1 MTEPFIS
8 IRNMTK
14 TFGPASDPVYA
25 VNDVS
30 FDIPKGSITGLVGE
44 SGSGKSTLGRSLL
57 RLIEPTSGS
66 TVFDG
71 CDLNSLKAGDLR
83 AMRRRMQL
91 RFGSMCRDSHGSGLS
106 GTPADAC
113 NLAAVGIGLLQESA
127 YVWVVG
133 RGVGPCRHW
142 QRWQLGDQGGSC
154 VGVVTWMSGRG
165 HVSRLCGRDV
175 HVLVAQLVD
184 GDPLHAPWWTSVVG
198 APKKKKLS
206 KNLPPELALDQK
218 VKTIGCK
225 KDSKKSCNGKSSKCI
240 THNFWDELDL
250 HINSFFESK
259 KLSDLLKNKETRI

>member
-83 AMRRRMQL
+83 AMRRRMQMVFQDPASSL
-91 RFGSMCRDSHGSGLS
+91 NPRLSVEAIIECRGSS
-106 GTPADAC
+106 
-113 NLAAVGIGLLQESA
+113 
-127 YVWVVG
+127 
-133 RGVGPCRHW
+133 
-142 QRWQLGDQGGSC
+142 
-154 VGVVTWMSGRG
+154 
-165 HVSRLCGRDV
+165 
-175 HVLVAQLVD
+175 
-184 GDPLHAPWWTSVVG
+184 
-198 APKKKKLS
+198 
-206 KNLPPELALDQK
+206 
-218 VKTIGCK
+218 
-225 KDSKKSCNGKSSKCI
+225 
-240 THNFWDELDL
+240 
-250 HINSFFESK
+250 
-259 KLSDLLKNKETRI
+259 